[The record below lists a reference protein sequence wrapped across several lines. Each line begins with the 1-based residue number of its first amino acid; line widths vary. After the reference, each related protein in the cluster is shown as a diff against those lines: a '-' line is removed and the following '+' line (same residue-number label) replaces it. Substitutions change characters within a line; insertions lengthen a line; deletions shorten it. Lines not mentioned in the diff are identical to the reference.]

1 MKIKI
6 VATSITVFV
15 LLGGA
20 IGVQQYISS
29 QITSRVEREMP
40 KASGIS
46 ASIPLTDIPSNLT
59 SDSIKSAQINIKSFA
74 LKESGTKT
82 SLEISASNIS
92 KAKPNRVG
100 SLEVTATISASTI
113 TQSSEFNDAQ
123 IVGNTLQV
131 SAGAGGMGKALLIPK
146 YSNSQLYFELQ
157 SVSFLDNEIPASLL
171 PAELQTQI
179 KSRSQRSLT
188 PPKGLK
194 VRSVSL
200 SSKGL
205 SVKMF
210 GSNIQLGNLGSGL
223 YGDFS
228 FTYSQEVFIEA
239 L

>member
-6 VATSITVFV
+6 IAVSATVFV
-15 LLGGA
+15 LLGGVLA
-20 IGVQQYISS
+20 VQQYISS

-46 ASIPLTDIPSNLT
+46 ASVPLADMPSNLT
-59 SDSIKSAQINIKSFA
+59 SGSIKSANINIKSFA
-74 LKESGTKT
+74 LKENGTKT
-82 SLEISASNIS
+82 SLYISVSNIS
-92 KAKPNRVG
+92 KSKPTMVG

-113 TQSSEFNDAQ
+113 KESSEFNDAQ

-131 SAGAGGMGKALLIPK
+131 SVGAGGLGTAVLIPK

-157 SVSFLDNEIPASLL
+157 SVSIFGNQIPASSL
-171 PAELQTQI
+171 PADVQNQV

-194 VRSVSL
+194 VKSVSL
-200 SSKGL
+200 SSNGL

-210 GSNIQLGNLGSGL
+210 GNNIQLGKLGSGL
-223 YGDFS
+223 
-228 FTYSQEVFIEA
+228 
-239 L
+239 